1 MEQTITLQLPDEVL
15 RRYQRGATAA
25 RKVLEQFLAE
35 RLADLAPPLVDNLPS
50 PLREELR
57 DLEKVSGPALRQVAQ
72 SRLPAPRQR
81 AYSRLLR
88 KQSQGTLSAREKET
102 LRHLGEQARQITLRK
117 AHALM
122 LLKWRGIAI
131 STSEAQLR
139 SK

>member
-25 RKVLEQFLAE
+25 RKVLEEFLAD
-35 RLADLAPPLVDNLPS
+35 RLADLAPPSVDNLPS

-57 DLEKVSGPALRQVAQ
+57 DLERVSDTALRQVVQ
-72 SRLPAPRQR
+72 SRLPTPRQR
-81 AYSRLLR
+81 TYSRLLR
-88 KQSQGTLSAREKET
+88 KQSQGALSTREKET

-122 LLKWRGIAI
+122 LLKWRGIVI
-131 STSEAQLR
+131 SPAEAQL
-139 SK
+139 SSE

>member
-25 RKVLEQFLAE
+25 RKVLEEFLAD

-57 DLEKVSGPALRQVAQ
+57 DLEKVSDPALRQVAQ

-81 AYSRLLR
+81 AYSHLLR
-88 KQSQGTLSAREKET
+88 KQSQGTLRPREGNPPPPRRTSAPDHSPQSARSDAAQVARQ
-102 LRHLGEQARQITLRK
+102 RHLAG
-117 AHALM
+117 
-122 LLKWRGIAI
+122 
-131 STSEAQLR
+131 
-139 SK
+139 